1 MNQKIIAVYTTDKEY
16 AKRIINAL
24 VAKEYHKSDIIRYL
38 TSATDIKVEL
48 KNGNFYRWINPNS
61 NTKGIKFDI
70 SYIDIDTCSLE
81 TIQTIIAPCNLK
93 GNFEIISS
101 GSDNYDLDSFIDR
114 LLKIRY
120 LKGNL
125 ESVQVFD
132 MKYLESNVSHI
143 SVQDEKVIFIT

>member
-1 MNQKIIAVYTTDKEY
+1 MSQKIAVYTTDKEY
-16 AKRIINAL
+16 AKCIINAL

-38 TSATDIKVEL
+38 TSATDITVEL
-48 KNGNFYRWINPNS
+48 RNGDFYRWVRPNS
-61 NTKGIKFDI
+61 NARGIKPDI
-70 SYIDIDTCSLE
+70 SYIDIDTCSLD
-81 TIQTIIAPCNLK
+81 TIQTIITPCNLK

-101 GSDNYDLDSFIDR
+101 GSDSYDLDSFIDR

-132 MKYLESNVSHI
+132 MKYLESNVLHI

>member
-1 MNQKIIAVYTTDKEY
+1 MNQKIAVYTTDKEY
-16 AKRIINAL
+16 AKLIINAL
-24 VAKEYHKSDIIRYL
+24 VAKEYHKSDIIRYC
-38 TSATDIKVEL
+38 TSATDITVEL
-48 KNGNFYRWINPNS
+48 RNGDFYRWVRPNS
-61 NTKGIKFDI
+61 NARGIKPDI
-70 SYIDIDTCSLE
+70 SYIDIDTCSLD

-101 GSDNYDLDSFIDR
+101 GSDRYDLDSFIDR

-125 ESVQVFD
+125 ESVQAFD
-132 MKYLESNVSHI
+132 MKYLESNVLHI

>member
-1 MNQKIIAVYTTDKEY
+1 MSQQIAVYTTDKEY
-16 AKRIINAL
+16 AKLIINAL
-24 VAKEYHKSDIIRYL
+24 VAKKYHKSDIIRYR
-38 TSATDIKVEL
+38 TSATDITVEL
-48 KNGNFYRWINPNS
+48 KNGDFYRWVRPNS
-61 NTKGIKFDI
+61 NARGIKPDI

-101 GSDNYDLDSFIDR
+101 GSDSYDLDSFIDR

-125 ESVQVFD
+125 ENVQVFD
-132 MKYLESNVSHI
+132 MKYLESNISHI

>member
-1 MNQKIIAVYTTDKEY
+1 MNQEIAVYTTDKEY
-16 AKRIINAL
+16 AKLIINAL
-24 VAKEYHKSDIIRYL
+24 VAKKYHKSDIIRYR
-38 TSATDIKVEL
+38 TSVTDITVEL
-48 KNGNFYRWINPNS
+48 KNGDFYRWVRPNS
-61 NTKGIKFDI
+61 NARGIKPNI
-70 SYIDIDTCSLE
+70 SYIDIDTCSLD
-81 TIQTIIAPCNLK
+81 TIQTIITPCNLK

-101 GSDNYDLDSFIDR
+101 GSDSYDLDSFIDR

-132 MKYLESNVSHI
+132 MKYLESNISHI

>member
-1 MNQKIIAVYTTDKEY
+1 MNQEIAVYTTDKEY
-16 AKRIINAL
+16 AKLIINAL
-24 VAKEYHKSDIIRYL
+24 VAKKYHKSDIIRYRI
-38 TSATDIKVEL
+38 SATDITVEL
-48 KNGNFYRWINPNS
+48 KNGDFYRWVRPNS
-61 NTKGIKFDI
+61 NARGIKPDI
-70 SYIDIDTCSLE
+70 SYIDIDTCSLD
-81 TIQTIIAPCNLK
+81 TIQTIIAPRNLK

-101 GSDNYDLDSFIDR
+101 GSDSYDLDSFIDR

-125 ESVQVFD
+125 ETVQVFD

>member
-1 MNQKIIAVYTTDKEY
+1 MSQKIAVYTTDKEY

-48 KNGNFYRWINPNS
+48 KNGDFYRWINPNS
-61 NTKGIKFDI
+61 NTKGMKFDI
-70 SYIDIDTCSLE
+70 SYIDIDTCSLDA
-81 TIQTIIAPCNLK
+81 IQTIITPCNLK
-93 GNFEIISS
+93 GNLEIISS
-101 GSDNYDLDSFIDR
+101 GNSCYDLDSFIDR

-125 ESVQVFD
+125 KSVQVFN
-132 MKYLESNVSHI
+132 MKYLESNVLHI

>member
-1 MNQKIIAVYTTDKEY
+1 MNQEIAVYTTDKEY
-16 AKRIINAL
+16 AKLIINAL
-24 VAKEYHKSDIIRYL
+24 VVKKYHKSDIIRYR
-38 TSATDIKVEL
+38 TSATDMTVEL
-48 KNGNFYRWINPNS
+48 KNGDFYRWVRPNS
-61 NTKGIKFDI
+61 NARGIKPDI

-101 GSDNYDLDSFIDR
+101 GSDSYDLDSFIDR

>member
-1 MNQKIIAVYTTDKEY
+1 MNQQIAVYTTDKEY

-24 VAKEYHKSDIIRYL
+24 VAKEYHKSDIIKYC
-38 TSATDIKVEL
+38 TSATNITVEL
-48 KNGNFYRWINPNS
+48 RNGDFYRWIRPNS
-61 NTKGIKFDI
+61 NARGIKPDI
-70 SYIDIDTCSLE
+70 SYIDIDTCSLD
-81 TIQTIIAPCNLK
+81 TIQTIITPCNLK
-93 GNFEIISS
+93 GNLEIISS
-101 GSDNYDLDSFIDR
+101 GRDSYDLDSFIDR

-132 MKYLESNVSHI
+132 MKYLESNISHI

>member
-61 NTKGIKFDI
+61 NTKGMKFDI
-70 SYIDIDTCSLE
+70 SYIDIDTCSLDI
-81 TIQTIIAPCNLK
+81 IQTIIVPCHLK

-101 GSDNYDLDSFIDR
+101 GSDSYDLDSFIDR

-125 ESVQVFD
+125 EPVQVFD
-132 MKYLESNVSHI
+132 MKYFESNVSHI
-143 SVQDEKVIFIT
+143 SV

>member
-1 MNQKIIAVYTTDKEY
+1 MNQEIAVYTTDKEY
-16 AKRIINAL
+16 AKLIINAL
-24 VAKEYHKSDIIRYL
+24 VAKKYHKSDIIRYC

-48 KNGNFYRWINPNS
+48 KNGDFYRWVNPNS
-61 NTKGIKFDI
+61 NTKGMKFDI
-70 SYIDIDTCSLE
+70 SYIDIDTCSLD
-81 TIQTIIAPCNLK
+81 TIQTIIVPCNLK

-101 GSDNYDLDSFIDR
+101 GSDSYNLDSFIDR

-125 ESVQVFD
+125 EAVQVFD
-132 MKYLESNVSHI
+132 MKYFESNVSHI

>member
-48 KNGNFYRWINPNS
+48 KNGSFYRWINPNS

-132 MKYLESNVSHI
+132 MKYLESNVLHI

>member
-1 MNQKIIAVYTTDKEY
+1 MSQEIAVYTTDKEY
-16 AKRIINAL
+16 AKLIINAL
-24 VAKEYHKSDIIRYL
+24 VAKKYHKSDIIRYR
-38 TSATDIKVEL
+38 TSVTDITVEL
-48 KNGNFYRWINPNS
+48 KNGDFYRWVRPNS
-61 NTKGIKFDI
+61 NARGIKPNI
-70 SYIDIDTCSLE
+70 SYIDIDTCSLD
-81 TIQTIIAPCNLK
+81 TIQTIITPCNLK

-101 GSDNYDLDSFIDR
+101 GSDSYDLDSFIDR

>member
-24 VAKEYHKSDIIRYL
+24 VAKEYYKSDIIRYL

-81 TIQTIIAPCNLK
+81 TIQTIIVPCNLK

>member
-24 VAKEYHKSDIIRYL
+24 VAKEYHKSDIIRYCI
-38 TSATDIKVEL
+38 SATDITVEL
-48 KNGNFYRWINPNS
+48 RNGDFYRWVRPNS
-61 NTKGIKFDI
+61 NARGIKPDI
-70 SYIDIDTCSLE
+70 SYIDIDTCSLDI
-81 TIQTIIAPCNLK
+81 IQTIIVPCNLK

-101 GSDNYDLDSFIDR
+101 GSDSYDLDSFIDR

-132 MKYLESNVSHI
+132 MKYLEFNISHI

>member
-70 SYIDIDTCSLE
+70 SYIDIDTCSLD
-81 TIQTIIAPCNLK
+81 TIQTIITPCNLK

-132 MKYLESNVSHI
+132 MKYFESNVSHI
-143 SVQDEKVIFIT
+143 SV

>member
-1 MNQKIIAVYTTDKEY
+1 MSQQIAVYTTDKEY

-24 VAKEYHKSDIIRYL
+24 VAKEYHKSDIIRYC
-38 TSATDIKVEL
+38 TSATDITVEL
-48 KNGNFYRWINPNS
+48 RNGDFYRWVRPNS
-61 NTKGIKFDI
+61 NARGIKPDI

-101 GSDNYDLDSFIDR
+101 GSDSYDLDSFIDR

-125 ESVQVFD
+125 KTVQIFD
-132 MKYLESNVSHI
+132 MKYLKSNIMSFSVENDSVVFI
-143 SVQDEKVIFIT
+143 S

>member
-1 MNQKIIAVYTTDKEY
+1 MSQKIAVYTTDKEY

-38 TSATDIKVEL
+38 TRATDIKVEL
-48 KNGNFYRWINPNS
+48 KNGDFYRWINPNS
-61 NTKGIKFDI
+61 NTKGMKFDI
-70 SYIDIDTCSLE
+70 SYIDIDTCSLD
-81 TIQTIIAPCNLK
+81 TIQTIITPCNLK

-132 MKYLESNVSHI
+132 MKYLEFNVSHI

>member
-1 MNQKIIAVYTTDKEY
+1 MNQQIAVYTTDKEY

-101 GSDNYDLDSFIDR
+101 GSDRYDLDSFIDR

-132 MKYLESNVSHI
+132 MKYLESNVLYI

>member
-1 MNQKIIAVYTTDKEY
+1 MNQEIAVYTTDKEY
-16 AKRIINAL
+16 AKLIINAL
-24 VAKEYHKSDIIRYL
+24 IAKKYHKSDIIRYR
-38 TSATDIKVEL
+38 TSATDITVEL
-48 KNGNFYRWINPNS
+48 KNGDFYRWVNPNS
-61 NTKGIKFDI
+61 NMKGIKLDI
-70 SYIDIDTCSLE
+70 SYVDIDTCSLE
-81 TIQTIIAPCNLK
+81 VIQTIITSCNLK

-101 GSDNYDLDSFIDR
+101 GSDSYDLDSFINR

>member
-1 MNQKIIAVYTTDKEY
+1 MSQKIAVYTTDKEY

-70 SYIDIDTCSLE
+70 SYIDIDTCSLDI
-81 TIQTIIAPCNLK
+81 IQTIIVPCNLK

-101 GSDNYDLDSFIDR
+101 GSDSYDLDSFIDR

-125 ESVQVFD
+125 KTVQIFD
-132 MKYLESNVSHI
+132 MKYLKSNIMSFSVENDSVVFI
-143 SVQDEKVIFIT
+143 S

>member
-1 MNQKIIAVYTTDKEY
+1 MNQGIAVYTTDKEY
-16 AKRIINAL
+16 AKLIINAL
-24 VAKEYHKSDIIRYL
+24 VAKKYHKSDIIRYR
-38 TSATDIKVEL
+38 TSATDITVEL
-48 KNGNFYRWINPNS
+48 KNGDFYRWVRPNS
-61 NTKGIKFDI
+61 NARGIKPDI
-70 SYIDIDTCSLE
+70 SYIDIDTCSLDI
-81 TIQTIIAPCNLK
+81 IQTIIVPCNLK

-101 GSDNYDLDSFIDR
+101 GSDRYDLDSFIDR

-125 ESVQVFD
+125 EPVQVFD

>member
-1 MNQKIIAVYTTDKEY
+1 MNQKIAVYTTDKEY
-16 AKRIINAL
+16 AKLIINAL
-24 VAKEYHKSDIIRYL
+24 IAQKYHKSDIIRYC

-48 KNGNFYRWINPNS
+48 KNGDFYRWVNPNS
-61 NTKGIKFDI
+61 NARGIKPDI
-70 SYIDIDTCSLE
+70 SYIDIDTCSLD
-81 TIQTIIAPCNLK
+81 TIQTIITPCNLK
-93 GNFEIISS
+93 GNLEIISS
-101 GSDNYDLDSFIDR
+101 GSDSYDLDSFIDR

-132 MKYLESNVSHI
+132 MKYLESNISHI

>member
-1 MNQKIIAVYTTDKEY
+1 MNQEIAVYTTDKEY
-16 AKRIINAL
+16 AKLIINAL
-24 VAKEYHKSDIIRYL
+24 VAKKYHKSDIIRYR
-38 TSATDIKVEL
+38 TSVTDITVEL
-48 KNGNFYRWINPNS
+48 KNGDFYRWVRPNS
-61 NTKGIKFDI
+61 NARGIKPNI
-70 SYIDIDTCSLE
+70 SYIDIDTCSLD
-81 TIQTIIAPCNLK
+81 TIQTIIIPCNLK

-101 GSDNYDLDSFIDR
+101 GSDSYDLDSFIDR

-132 MKYLESNVSHI
+132 MKYLEFNVSHI